1 MNATL
6 EDTSLQFPRVPM
18 PRTTLVAWAVL
29 LGAGMGWVAWSGS
42 SAISVPSAPKQQA
55 HAARTVV
62 AAHPAAPVRPAP
74 TSRGPRLARPLLP
87 TAESPSYPYY
97 KQIQAVAKKHR
108 VAPELIA
115 GIVRIESNFDRYS
128 VSPVGAVGLMQLM
141 PDTARGVARSMG
153 LRHYD
158 LYDPETNLELGTRYM
173 TILLRQFDG
182 HIPTALSFYNAGRR
196 GIVSRGVYRNR
207 RYIRIVMDN
216 YWDYVRNQPETTTV
230 RRL

>member
-6 EDTSLQFPRVPM
+6 EDTSLHFSRVVL
-18 PRTTLVAWAVL
+18 PRTTLAAWLAL
-29 LGAGMGWVAWSGS
+29 LCAGTGWVIWSG
-42 SAISVPSAPKQQA
+42 PSALS
-55 HAARTVV
+55 AAKP
-62 AAHPAAPVRPAP
+62 AKPAAIASRPAAAPATAARPAP
-74 TSRGPRLARPLLP
+74 TSRAPRQSLPVLP
-87 TAESPSYPYY
+87 TADGPSYPYY

-115 GIVRIESNFDRYS
+115 GIVRIESNFDRYC

-141 PDTARGVARSMG
+141 PSTARGVARSMG
-153 LRHYD
+153 LSHYD

-173 TILLRQFDG
+173 TMLLRQFDG
-182 HIPTALSFYNAGRR
+182 HIPTALSFYNAGRH

-216 YWDYVRNQPETTTV
+216 YWDYVRNQPEPV
-230 RRL
+230 AGRRL

>member
-6 EDTSLQFPRVPM
+6 EDTSLHFARVSL
-18 PRTTLVAWAVL
+18 PRTTLAAWGL
-29 LGAGMGWVAWSGS
+29 LLCAGTSWVVWSGS
-42 SAISVPSAPKQQA
+42 SAVPA
-55 HAARTVV
+55 
-62 AAHPAAPVRPAP
+62 VRPPLREAPIARPAPSTSTLANRPSP
-74 TSRGPRLARPLLP
+74 TSRGPRQVRPTVP
-87 TAESPSYPYY
+87 TADSPSYPYY

-115 GIVRIESNFDRYS
+115 GIVRIESNFDRYC

-153 LRHYD
+153 LRNYD

-173 TILLRQFDG
+173 TMLLRQFDG

-216 YWDYVRNQPETTTV
+216 YWDYVRTQPDAPQ